1 MSKRA
6 RRSLSGEQKLS
17 ILREHLVEGK
27 AVSEV
32 CERHEIQPSLFYYWQ
47 RQLFDNGALAF
58 GPTSRAA
65 SNRERQQVERIERLE
80 AKLARKDTVIAELS
94 EDLVQLKKELGEL

>member
-1 MSKRA
+1 MSKKP
-6 RRSLSGEQKLS
+6 RRSLKPEEKLA

-32 CERHEIQPSLFYYWQ
+32 CERHDLPPSLCYYGQ

-58 GPTSRAA
+58 SATARGGSA
-65 SNRERQQVERIERLE
+65 RERQQAERIERLE
-80 AKLARKDTVIAELS
+80 AKLAKKDTVIAELS
-94 EDLVQLKKELGEL
+94 EDLVQIRKDLGEL